1 MQMARM
7 SEEFKKLW
15 KERVAKDDKLK
26 KAIQYWVRE
35 SDRPHFMSRSEEWKR
50 KVLNMSYNERE
61 IVINENKLIQEL
73 RTGWML
79 NEPIT
84 HGQEVYSDLEEAEEG
99 KEVVVGFKNY
109 KVLEHVGVLT
119 KVEAEKQ
126 NKWAI
131 VDKNEIDL
139 YSWL

>member
-1 MQMARM
+1 
-7 SEEFKKLW
+7 
-15 KERVAKDDKLK
+15 
-26 KAIQYWVRE
+26 
-35 SDRPHFMSRSEEWKR
+35 MSRSEEWKR